1 MKAGGFRTTIRGP
14 KYLLGV
20 SALAAALG
28 ACAAPASVGDI
39 DVQATVD
46 LLLTANAPAATL
58 VATSPPTAT
67 TAPAATARPT
77 TSFEA
82 TTYRDPSAGFEFDH
96 PASWTVGPV
105 EQQSR
110 GGITAFTSWSRPTD
124 ALPGETPA
132 GETRMDATVQL
143 WDPTGDLN
151 AFVTR
156 FLDSLA
162 SLASAPANDAIGI
175 AVMSDESLTLSDGR
189 PAAAFVV
196 EGSDGSQGY
205 FFFTTIGDNYLV
217 LSGSGDLALLAE
229 IAHTVRPLSAP

>member
-1 MKAGGFRTTIRGP
+1 MVPAGFRR
-14 KYLLGV
+14 KR
-20 SALAAALG
+20 LAPWSVIVIAAAIALG
-28 ACAAPASVGDI
+28 ACSATSATE
-39 DVQATVD
+39 DVDLQATVEW
-46 LLLTANAPAATL
+46 LLTANGPSAAPEST
-58 VATSPPTAT
+58 VTPTPPTG
-67 TAPAATARPT
+67 APTL
-77 TSFEA
+77 SFEPA
-82 TTYRDPSAGFEFDH
+82 TYRDPSAGFEFDY
-96 PASWTVGPV
+96 PANWTVGPV

-196 EGSDGSQGY
+196 EGSDGTQTF
-205 FFFTTIGDNYLV
+205 FFFTTLNDKYLV
-217 LSGSGDLALLAE
+217 LSGQGDLALLAE
-229 IAHTVRPLSAP
+229 IARTVRPIEITY

>member
-1 MKAGGFRTTIRGP
+1 MVPAGFRR
-14 KYLLGV
+14 KR
-20 SALAAALG
+20 LAPWSVIVIAAAIALG
-28 ACAAPASVGDI
+28 ACSATSATE
-39 DVQATVD
+39 DVDLQATVEW
-46 LLLTANAPAATL
+46 LLTANAPPAAPEST
-58 VATSPPTAT
+58 VTPAPPTG
-67 TAPAATARPT
+67 APTL
-77 TSFEA
+77 SFEPA
-82 TTYRDPSAGFEFDH
+82 TYRDPSAGFEFDY
-96 PASWTVGPV
+96 PANWTVGPV

-196 EGSDGSQGY
+196 EGSDGTQTF
-205 FFFTTIGDNYLV
+205 FFFTTLNDKYLV
-217 LSGSGDLALLAE
+217 LSGQGDLALLAE
-229 IAHTVRPLSAP
+229 IARTVRPIEITY